1 MSILVL
7 NTGSATCKW
16 KIFDDAARKVLHE
29 GLEEEPNGLA
39 QALQKIKAISK
50 KNTITA
56 IGHRV
61 VHGGTRFQKPTLITP
76 KILRKLKKIS
86 ALAPLH
92 NPHNLAGI
100 TACQKLFPGIPN
112 IAVFDTA
119 FHGTIPDAAKFYA
132 IPKMWQKKFG
142 VQRYGFHGTSHEY
155 VSQKAI
161 AELKKKGKPWQRL
174 ITCHLG
180 NGCSITAIKNGK
192 SVDTSMGFTPLEGL
206 IMGTRSGDLDPGI
219 IFHLAKKRVKIQEIE
234 KKLLHESGLTALAG
248 TNDMRTIWSR
258 VKKGNPEAQK
268 TLTAFIYRICKYIGA
283 YTMILGGL
291 DGLVFTGGMGVPAF
305 YIRDEIIKITKKI
318 TPNAQMLVIPTDE
331 EQVIAEITSAF

>member
-16 KIFDDAARKVLHE
+16 KIFNHTAKKILHE
-29 GLEEEPNGLA
+29 GLEEGPNGLA

-50 KNTITA
+50 KITITA

-61 VHGGTRFQKPTLITP
+61 VHGGTRFQKPTLITR
-76 KILRKLKKIS
+76 KIFSALEKLTD
-86 ALAPLH
+86 LAPLH

-100 TACQKLFPGIPN
+100 TACQKLLPGIPN

-119 FHGTIPDAAKFYA
+119 FHSTIPDYAKFYA

-192 SVDTSMGFTPLEGL
+192 SIDTSMGFTPMEGL

-219 IFHLAKKRVKIQEIE
+219 IFHLEKKELKISAIKE
-234 KKLLHESGLTALAG
+234 KLLHESGLKALAG
-248 TNDMRTIWSR
+248 TNDMRIIWNR

-268 TLTAFIYRICKYIGA
+268 ALTAFIYRICKYVGA
-283 YTMILGGL
+283 YTTVLGGL

-305 YIRDEIIKITKKI
+305 YIRNEIAKITKKI
-318 TPNAQMLVIPTDE
+318 TPKTQMLIIPTDE
-331 EQVIAEITSAF
+331 EQVIAEVTSTF